1 MLSFK
6 KGILILNDIGT
17 YIRNFCIIAHI
28 DHGKSTLADR
38 LIEETNTISKKKL
51 ENQVLDDMDLE
62 RERGITIKSHP
73 IQMDYIHSDKNKYTL
88 NLIDT
93 PGHVDFTYEVSRSM
107 AACEG
112 ALLIVDAT
120 QGVEAQTVS
129 NLYLAIEADLTII
142 PILNKIDMPN
152 SDVEAV
158 SEQIIELIGCD
169 KEDILSISAKDG
181 TGINT
186 VFDTVIDKIPIPT
199 KKHENNTSRA
209 LIFDSFYDQFR
220 GVVAYIRVFSGSFKK
235 SDIIELVSNKVNF
248 EITEVG
254 KLKLEKVKTEK
265 LSSGDVGYIVTSLKD
280 VSDINV
286 GDTVSLKNE
295 KNSNPL
301 PGYKEVKPMVFSGMY
316 PVDSQDYE
324 DFKTSLQK
332 LKLNDAALTFEPN
345 VSTALGFGFR
355 CGFLGP
361 LHMEIVQER
370 LEREFNMNLIST
382 APNVS
387 YSVITRN
394 NEKVLVKNPAD
405 MPDPGNIDQINEPY
419 IKAEIIAP
427 DKYIGNIMK
436 LCVSKRGEFQSTTY
450 LSQKKVQI
458 NFILPLGEVIY
469 DFFEKL
475 KSSTNGYA
483 SLDYEFIN
491 DRKSKLV
498 KLDIKINGDIVDA
511 LSMIVHKDYDYQSGS
526 KICKQLKQEITR
538 HQFEIPI
545 QATIGAKIIARETVK
560 ALRKNVTAKC
570 YGGDISRKRK
580 LLEKQKK
587 GKKRMKVVGN
597 VELPQSAFLAVLKS
611 GDEN

>member
-1 MLSFK
+1 M
-6 KGILILNDIGT
+6 NDINL
-17 YIRNFCIIAHI
+17 YLRNFCIIAHI

-38 LIEETNTISKKKL
+38 LIEATNTLSKKQL

-62 RERGITIKSHP
+62 KERGITIKSHP
-73 IQMDYIHSDKNKYTL
+73 IQMDYKHSDNHNYTL

-112 ALLIVDAT
+112 ALLIVDAS

-152 SDVEAV
+152 ADVDSV
-158 SEQIIELIGCD
+158 SKQIIELIGC
-169 KEDILSISAKDG
+169 KEEEILSISAKE
-181 TGINT
+181 GIGIQS
-186 VFDTVIDKIPIPT
+186 VFDVIISKIPKPT
-199 KKHENNTSRA
+199 SKYENNTSRA

-235 SDIIELVSNKVNF
+235 NDIIELFSNKINF

-254 KLKLEKVKTEK
+254 KLKLEKISTNL
-265 LSSGDVGYIVTSLKD
+265 LSSGDVGYIVTSLKN
-280 VSDINV
+280 VSDISV
-286 GDTVSLKNE
+286 GDTISLNNE
-295 KNSNPL
+295 KNTLSL
-301 PGYKEVKPMVFSGMY
+301 PGYKEIKPMVFSGMY
-316 PVDSQDYE
+316 PIDSNDYE
-324 DFKTSLQK
+324 DFKTSLLK

-387 YSVITRN
+387 YTVITRN
-394 NEKVLVKNPAD
+394 KDKILVKNPTD
-405 MPDPGNIDQINEPY
+405 IPDPGNIEKIKEPY
-419 IKAEIIAP
+419 IKAEIISP

-450 LSQKKVQI
+450 LSQSKVQI
-458 NFILPLGEVIY
+458 NFILPLGEIIY

-475 KSSTNGYA
+475 KSLTNGYG
-483 SLDYEFIN
+483 SLDYELIS
-491 DRKSKLV
+491 DRESKLV
-498 KLDIKINGDIVDA
+498 KLDIKINGDIIDA

-526 KICKQLKQEITR
+526 KICKLLKQEIPR
-538 HQFEIPI
+538 QQFEIPI

-587 GKKRMKVVGN
+587 GKKRMKIVGN
-597 VELPQSAFLAVLKS
+597 VELPQSAFLAILKS
-611 GDEN
+611 DEK

>member
-1 MLSFK
+1 MTNINKFV
-6 KGILILNDIGT
+6 
-17 YIRNFCIIAHI
+17 RNFCIIAHI

-38 LIEETNTISKKKL
+38 LIESTNTISSKKL

-73 IQMDYIHSDKNKYTL
+73 IQMDYTHSDNNKYIL

-112 ALLIVDAT
+112 ALLIVDAS

-129 NLYLAIEADLTII
+129 NLYLALEADLTII

-158 SEQIIELIGCD
+158 SEQIIELIGCH
-169 KEDILSISAKDG
+169 KSEILTVSAKEG
-181 TGINT
+181 TGIDT
-186 VFDTVIDKIPIPT
+186 VFDTIVNVIPAPT
-199 KKHENNTSRA
+199 KKHENGHSRG

-220 GVVAYIRVFSGSFKK
+220 GVVAYIRVFGGSFTKN
-235 SDIIELVSNKVNF
+235 DIIELISNKVNF

-254 KLKLEKVKTEK
+254 KLKLEKVSTNN

-286 GDTVSLKNE
+286 GDTISLKKE
-295 KNSNPL
+295 KEVEAL

-316 PVDSQDYE
+316 PVDSNDYE
-324 DFKTSLQK
+324 DFKTSLLK

-387 YSVITRN
+387 YKVITRSKD
-394 NEKVLVKNPAD
+394 EVIVKNPAD
-405 MPDPGNIDQINEPY
+405 MPDSGNIESIMEPY
-419 IKAEIIAP
+419 IKAEIITP
-427 DKYIGNIMK
+427 DTYIGNIMK
-436 LCVSKRGEFQSTTY
+436 LCISKRGVFQSTTY
-450 LSQKKVQI
+450 LSQNKVQL

-475 KSSTNGYA
+475 KSSTKGYA
-483 SLDYEFIN
+483 SLDYEFID
-491 DRKSKLV
+491 DRVSKLV

-526 KICKQLKQEITR
+526 KICKQLKEEIPR
-538 HQFEIPI
+538 QQFEIPI
-545 QATIGAKIIARETVK
+545 QATIGAKIISRETVK

-597 VELPQSAFLAVLKS
+597 VELPQSAFLAILKS
-611 GDEN
+611 GDE

>member
-1 MLSFK
+1 MSK
-6 KGILILNDIGT
+6 K

-38 LIEETNTISKKKL
+38 LIESTNTIQKNKI
-51 ENQVLDDMDLE
+51 EAQVLDDMDLE

-73 IQMDYIHSDKNKYTL
+73 IQMDYIYKNKEKYTL

-112 ALLIVDAT
+112 ALLIIDAT

-129 NLYLAIEADLTII
+129 NLYLAIEADLKII

-152 SDVEAV
+152 ADVETV
-158 SEQIIELIGCD
+158 SSQVIDLIGCEQD
-169 KEDILSISAKDG
+169 EILSVSAKEG
-181 TGINT
+181 VGIEEVFESIILNVPEPT
-186 VFDTVIDKIPIPT
+186 VKY
-199 KKHENNTSRA
+199 ENDFSRA

-220 GVVAYIRVFSGSFKK
+220 GVVAYVRIFGGSFKK
-235 SDIIELVSNKVNF
+235 NDVVELFSNKINF
-248 EITEVG
+248 DITEVG
-254 KLKLEKVKTEK
+254 KLKMDKIKTDS
-265 LSSGDVGYIVTSLKD
+265 LSSGDVGYFVTSLKD
-280 VSDINV
+280 VADIKV
-286 GDTVSLKNE
+286 GDTISIKNQ
-295 KNSNPL
+295 KNTEPL

-316 PVDSQDYE
+316 PVDSNDYE
-324 DFKTSLQK
+324 DFKTSLLK

-370 LEREFNMNLIST
+370 LEREFGMNLIST

-387 YSVITRN
+387 YNVITKKG
-394 NEKVLVKNPAD
+394 ESVLVKNPAD
-405 MPDPGNIDQINEPY
+405 MPNPADIDVIKEPY
-419 IKAEIIAP
+419 IKAEIISP

-436 LCVSKRGEFQSTTY
+436 LCINKRGEFQSTTY
-450 LSQKKVQI
+450 LSQNKVQI
-458 NFILPLGEVIY
+458 NFILPLGEIIY

-475 KSSTNGYA
+475 KSTTKGYA
-483 SLDYEFIN
+483 SLDYEFID
-491 DRKSKLV
+491 DRSSKLV

-511 LSMIVHKDYDYQSGS
+511 LSLIVHKDYDYQSGS
-526 KICKQLKQEITR
+526 KICKQLKEEIPR
-538 HQFEIPI
+538 QQFEIPI

-570 YGGDISRKRK
+570 YGGDITRKRK

-611 GDEN
+611 DNE

>member
-1 MLSFK
+1 
-6 KGILILNDIGT
+6 LNNSNK
-17 YIRNFCIIAHI
+17 RNFCIIAHI

-38 LIEETNTISKKKL
+38 LIEITETLSSTQL
-51 ENQVLDDMDLE
+51 ESQVLDDMDIE
-62 RERGITIKSHP
+62 KERGITIKSHP
-73 IQMDYIHSDKNKYTL
+73 IQMEYNHKNGEKYIL

-112 ALLIVDAT
+112 ALLIIDAT
-120 QGVEAQTVS
+120 QGIEAQTVS
-129 NLYLAIEADLTII
+129 NLYLAIEADLTVI

-152 SDVEAV
+152 ADVENV
-158 SEQIIELIGCD
+158 SEQIVELIGCK
-169 KEDILSISAKDG
+169 KEEILHISAKEG
-181 TGINT
+181 LGINA
-186 VFDTVIDKIPIPT
+186 VFDSIIDFVPPPT
-199 KKHENNTSRA
+199 DKYNNGTSRG
-209 LIFDSFYDQFR
+209 LIFDSFYDKFR
-220 GVVAYIRVFSGSFKK
+220 GVVAYIRVFGGSFKRDNSVK
-235 SDIIELVSNKVNF
+235 LISNKLGF

-254 KLKLEKVKTEK
+254 KLKLDKVKTDVIEN
-265 LSSGDVGYIVTSLKD
+265 GDVGYVVTSLKD
-280 VSDINV
+280 VSEINV
-286 GDTVSLKNE
+286 GDTISLKDE
-295 KNSNPL
+295 KEAEAL

-316 PVDSQDYE
+316 PIDSQDYE
-324 DFKTSLQK
+324 DFKVSLLK

-370 LEREFNMNLIST
+370 LEREFNMDLIST

-387 YSVITRN
+387 YNIVTRSKEN
-394 NEKVLVKNPAD
+394 IIVKNPAD
-405 MPDPGNIDQINEPY
+405 MPNPGNIDFIEEPY
-419 IKAEIIAP
+419 IRAEIITP
-427 DKYIGNIMK
+427 DEFIGNIMK
-436 LCVSKRGEFQSTTY
+436 LCIDKRGEFQSTTY

-458 NFILPLGEVIY
+458 IFIIPLGEVIY

-475 KSSTNGYA
+475 KSSTRGYA
-483 SLDYEFIN
+483 SLDYDFVKP
-491 DRKSKLV
+491 RKSNLV
-498 KLDIKINGDIVDA
+498 KVDIKINNEIVDA
-511 LSMIVHKDYDYQSGS
+511 LSMIVHKDNDYQCGS
-526 KICKQLKQEITR
+526 KICKQLKKEITR

-545 QATIGAKIIARETVK
+545 QASIGAKIIARETIK

-597 VELPQSAFLAVLKS
+597 VELPQSAFLSILKT
-611 GDEN
+611 GDD

>member
-1 MLSFK
+1 MNNSNL
-6 KGILILNDIGT
+6 
-17 YIRNFCIIAHI
+17 YVRNFCIIAHI

-38 LIEETNTISKKKL
+38 LIEATNTLSNKKL
-51 ENQVLDDMDLE
+51 ENQVLDNMDLE
-62 RERGITIKSHP
+62 KERGITIKSHP
-73 IQMDYIHSDKNKYTL
+73 IQMDYKHSDNHDYIL

-112 ALLIVDAT
+112 ALLIIDAS
-120 QGVEAQTVS
+120 QGIEAQTVS

-152 SDVEAV
+152 ADVDSV
-158 SEQIIELIGCD
+158 SKQIIELIGC
-169 KEDILSISAKDG
+169 KEEEILSISAKE
-181 TGINT
+181 GIGIQS
-186 VFDTVIDKIPIPT
+186 VFDVIISKIPKPT
-199 KKHENNTSRA
+199 TKYENNTSRA

-220 GVVAYIRVFSGSFKK
+220 GVVAYIRVFSGNFKK
-235 SDIIELVSNKVNF
+235 NDIIELFSNKINF

-254 KLKLEKVKTEK
+254 KLKLEKISTNL
-265 LSSGDVGYIVTSLKD
+265 LSSGDVGYIVTSLKN
-280 VSDINV
+280 VSDISV
-286 GDTVSLKNE
+286 GDTISLNNE
-295 KNSNPL
+295 KNTLSL
-301 PGYKEVKPMVFSGMY
+301 PGYKEIKPMVFSGMY
-316 PVDSQDYE
+316 PIDSNDYE
-324 DFKTSLQK
+324 DFKTSLLK

-387 YSVITRN
+387 YTVITRN
-394 NEKVLVKNPAD
+394 KGKILVKNPAD
-405 MPDPGNIDQINEPY
+405 IPDPGNIEEIKEPY
-419 IKAEIIAP
+419 IKAEIISP

-436 LCVSKRGEFQSTTY
+436 LCVSKRGEFKSTTY
-450 LSQKKVQI
+450 LSQSKVQI
-458 NFILPLGEVIY
+458 IFILPLGEIIY

-475 KSSTNGYA
+475 KSLTNGYG
-483 SLDYEFIN
+483 SLDYEFIA

-498 KLDIKINGDIVDA
+498 KLDIKINGDIIDA

-526 KICKQLKQEITR
+526 KICKQLKKEIPR
-538 HQFEIPI
+538 QQFEIPI

-587 GKKRMKVVGN
+587 GKKRMKIVGN
-597 VELPQSAFLAVLKS
+597 VELPQSAFLAILKS
-611 GDEN
+611 DEK

>member
-1 MLSFK
+1 LK
-6 KGILILNDIGT
+6 KNKKNV
-17 YIRNFCIIAHI
+17 RNFCIIAHI

-38 LIEETNTISKKKL
+38 LIEFTNTIPKKEL
-51 ENQVLDDMDLE
+51 DSQVLDDMDIE
-62 RERGITIKSHP
+62 KERGITIKSHP
-73 IQMDYIHSDKNKYTL
+73 IQMKYNDGKDNYIL

-107 AACEG
+107 VACEG
-112 ALLIVDAT
+112 ALLIIDAT

-129 NLYLAIEADLTII
+129 NLYLAIEADLIII

-152 SDVEAV
+152 ANIDLV
-158 SEQIIELIGCD
+158 SEQITDLIGC
-169 KEDILSISAKDG
+169 KKNEIISISAKDG
-181 TGINT
+181 IGIDN
-186 VFDTVIDKIPIPT
+186 VFDAIISTVPSPT
-199 KKHENNTSRA
+199 SKFEDNTSRG

-220 GVVAYIRVFSGSFKK
+220 GVVAYVRVFGGEFKK
-235 SDIIELVSNKVNF
+235 NDLVNLISNDVNF

-254 KLKLEKVKTEK
+254 KLKLKKISTDYIC
-265 LSSGDVGYIVTSLKD
+265 SGDIGYIVTSLKN

-286 GDTVSLKNE
+286 GDTISLKKE
-295 KNSNPL
+295 KNVKSL
-301 PGYKEVKPMVFSGMY
+301 PGYKEIKPMVFSGMY
-316 PVDSQDYE
+316 PIDSQDYE
-324 DFKTSLQK
+324 DFKSSLLK
-332 LKLNDAALTFEPN
+332 LKLNDSALTFEAN

-382 APNVS
+382 APNVG
-387 YSVITRN
+387 YSVITKQGVN
-394 NEKVLVKNPAD
+394 IKVKNPSD
-405 MPDPGNIDQINEPY
+405 MPVSGDIETINEPY

-427 DKYIGNIMK
+427 DDFIGNIMK
-436 LCVSKRGEFQSTTY
+436 LCTSKRGIFQSTNY

-458 NFILPLGEVIY
+458 IFLIPLGELIY

-475 KSSTNGYA
+475 KSSTKGYA
-483 SLDYEFIN
+483 SLDYELI
-491 DRKSKLV
+491 DERPSKLV
-498 KLDIKINGDIVDA
+498 KLDIKINNDIVDA
-511 LSMIVHKDYDYQSGS
+511 LSMIVHKDYDYKYGS
-526 KICKQLKQEITR
+526 KICKQLKKEIPR
-538 HQFEIPI
+538 QQFEIPI

-597 VELPQSAFLAVLKS
+597 VELPQSAFLAILKA
-611 GDEN
+611 GDE

>member
-1 MLSFK
+1 MIK
-6 KGILILNDIGT
+6 NDNV
-17 YIRNFCIIAHI
+17 RNFCIIAHI

-38 LIEETNTISKKKL
+38 LIEYTNTLSSKQL
-51 ENQVLDDMDLE
+51 ESQVLDDMELE
-62 RERGITIKSHP
+62 KERGITIKSHP
-73 IQMDYIHSDKNKYTL
+73 IQMDYKFQNNNYIL

-112 ALLIVDAT
+112 ALLIIDAS

-152 SDVEAV
+152 ANVELV
-158 SEQIIELIGCD
+158 SEQIMDLIGC
-169 KEDILSISAKDG
+169 KRNEILEISAKDG
-181 TGINT
+181 IGIES
-186 VFDTVIDKIPIPT
+186 VFDAIINDIPSPT
-199 KKHENNTSRA
+199 NKYENTQSRA

-220 GVVAYIRVFSGSFKK
+220 GVVAYIRVFGGSFKK
-235 SDIIELVSNKVNF
+235 NDLIKLISNDINF

-254 KLKLEKVKTEK
+254 KLKLKKISTDLLK
-265 LSSGDVGYIVTSLKD
+265 SGDVGYIVTSLKN

-286 GDTVSLKNE
+286 GDTISLKNE
-295 KNSNPL
+295 KDVKSL
-301 PGYKEVKPMVFSGMY
+301 PGYKEIKPMVFSGMY

-324 DFKTSLQK
+324 DFKTSLLK

-370 LEREFNMNLIST
+370 LEREFNINLIST

-387 YSVITRN
+387 YNVITRN
-394 NEKVLVKNPAD
+394 GSKIDVKNPAD
-405 MPDPGNIDQINEPY
+405 MPVSGDIESIFEPY

-427 DKYIGNIMK
+427 DEFIGNIMK
-436 LCVSKRGEFQSTTY
+436 LCTSKRGLFQSTNY

-458 NFILPLGEVIY
+458 IFLIPLGEVIY

-475 KSSTNGYA
+475 KSSTKGYA
-483 SLDYEFIN
+483 SLDYELI
-491 DRKSKLV
+491 DERPSKLV
-498 KLDIKINGDIVDA
+498 KLDIKINNDIVDA
-511 LSMIVHKDYDYQSGS
+511 LSMIVHKDYDYQFGS
-526 KICKQLKQEITR
+526 KICKQLKNEIPR
-538 HQFEIPI
+538 QQFEIPI

-611 GDEN
+611 GDE

>member
-1 MLSFK
+1 LSTS
-6 KGILILNDIGT
+6 NSNV
-17 YIRNFCIIAHI
+17 RNFCIIAHI

-38 LIEETNTISKKKL
+38 LIEFTGTLSEKQL
-51 ENQVLDDMDLE
+51 EAQVLDDMELE
-62 RERGITIKSHP
+62 KERGITIKSHP
-73 IQMDYIHSDKNKYTL
+73 IQMSYTHNGENYTL

-112 ALLIVDAT
+112 ALLIIDAS

-152 SDVEAV
+152 ANTDIT
-158 SEQIIELIGCD
+158 SEQIIDLIGC
-169 KEDILSISAKDG
+169 KSEEILKISAKDG
-181 TGINT
+181 IGIDEVFHAIINT
-186 VFDTVIDKIPIPT
+186 IPSPT
-199 KKHENNTSRA
+199 NKYENNTSRG

-220 GVVAYIRVFSGSFKK
+220 GVVAYIRVFGGSFKK
-235 SDIIELVSNKVNF
+235 NDQIKLISNDINF

-254 KLKLEKVKTEK
+254 KLKLNKISTDELK
-265 LSSGDVGYIVTSLKD
+265 SGDVGYIVTSLKN

-286 GDTVSLKNE
+286 GDTISLKNE
-295 KNSNPL
+295 KNTTSL
-301 PGYKEVKPMVFSGMY
+301 PGYKEIKPMVFSGMY
-316 PVDSQDYE
+316 PIDSQDYE
-324 DFKTSLQK
+324 DFKTSLLK

-370 LEREFNMNLIST
+370 LEREFNINLIST

-387 YSVITRN
+387 YTVITKSGK
-394 NEKVLVKNPAD
+394 EIEVKNPAD
-405 MPDPGNIDQINEPY
+405 MPVAGDIDKINEPF
-419 IKAEIIAP
+419 IKAEIIVP
-427 DKYIGNIMK
+427 DEFIGNVMK
-436 LCVSKRGEFQSTTY
+436 LCTSKRGIFQSTNY

-458 NFILPLGEVIY
+458 IFLIPLGEVIY

-475 KSSTNGYA
+475 KSSTKGYA
-483 SLDYEFIN
+483 SLDYELI
-491 DRKSKLV
+491 DERPSKLV
-498 KLDIKINGDIVDA
+498 KLDIKINNDIVDA
-511 LSMIVHKDYDYQSGS
+511 LSMIVHKDYDYQYGS
-526 KICKQLKQEITR
+526 KICKQLKAEIPR
-538 HQFEIPI
+538 QQFEIPI

-611 GDEN
+611 GEE

>member
-1 MLSFK
+1 MSK
-6 KGILILNDIGT
+6 INPNV
-17 YIRNFCIIAHI
+17 RNFCIIAHI

-38 LIEETNTISKKKL
+38 LIEATNTVSKKKL
-51 ENQVLDDMDLE
+51 EDQVLDDMDLE
-62 RERGITIKSHP
+62 KERGITIKSHP
-73 IQMDYIHSDKNKYTL
+73 IQMDYTHTDNINYTL

-112 ALLIVDAT
+112 ALLIVDAS

-152 SDVEAV
+152 ADVDSV
-158 SEQIIELIGCD
+158 SKQVIELIGCD
-169 KEDILSISAKDG
+169 KEDILSVSAKDG
-181 TGINT
+181 LG
-186 VFDTVIDKIPIPT
+186 IDKVFESIISKIPKPT
-199 KKHENNTSRA
+199 SKHENNTSRA

-220 GVVAYIRVFSGSFKK
+220 GVVAYIRVFGGSFQK
-235 SDIIELVSNKVNF
+235 SDVIELVSNKINF

-254 KLKLEKVKTEK
+254 KLKLEKVKTDI

-286 GDTVSLKNE
+286 GDTISLKNE
-295 KNSNPL
+295 KNKLAL
-301 PGYKEVKPMVFSGMY
+301 PGYKEIKPMVFSGMY
-316 PVDSQDYE
+316 PVDSNDYE
-324 DFKTSLQK
+324 DFKTSLLK

-387 YSVITRN
+387 YKVITRN
-394 NEKVLVKNPAD
+394 KEEVSVKNPAD
-405 MPDPGNIDQINEPY
+405 MPDPGNIDQIKEPY

-450 LSQKKVQI
+450 LSQNKVQI

-483 SLDYEFIN
+483 SLDYEFID

-498 KLDIKINGDIVDA
+498 KLDIKINNDIVDA

-526 KICKQLKQEITR
+526 KICKQLKKEIPR
-538 HQFEIPI
+538 QQFEIPI

-611 GDEN
+611 GDE